1 MKLKSIYLFE
11 QLRGIGMNEVT
22 EKFIEVKEAVSTKV
36 EICAKAISDDS
47 RNLRTIQRLVICDF
61 VGSILAE
68 IGRDETL
75 KMLDE
80 LKAGVEAVYKQSLN

>member
-1 MKLKSIYLFE
+1 MS
-11 QLRGIGMNEVT
+11 EVT
-22 EKFIEVKEAVSTKV
+22 NKFIEVKEVVSTKV
-36 EICAKAISDDS
+36 EICAKAISDDP
-47 RNLRTIQRLVICDF
+47 RNLRTIQRLVICNF

-80 LKAGVEAVYKQSLN
+80 LKADVEAVYKQSLN